1 MVQRAGSEALSADGQ
16 DKTTDCKRH
25 NVLAGRWFSVL
36 EFSRRAF
43 GVNKLREITDDE
55 KCPFVM
61 YVGSKRLVKRKLFE
75 NYIDNTYSI

>member
-1 MVQRAGSEALSADGQ
+1 MTLEEASAY
-16 DKTTDCKRH
+16 
-25 NVLAGRWFSVL
+25 S
-36 EFSRRAF
+36 SI

>member
-1 MVQRAGSEALSADGQ
+1 MKKDIPFWEKISMTLEEASAY
-16 DKTTDCKRH
+16 
-25 NVLAGRWFSVL
+25 S
-36 EFSRRAF
+36 SI

-75 NYIDNTYSI
+75 NYIDNAYSI